1 MTIKTIS
8 DNSMATPT
16 DPSFLTWL
24 SMMASGM
31 LVLLFG
37 WTHKRASSAH
47 IEVAKERIANE
58 ARINLCYEKIAE
70 TVNRTE
76 ACRIKIEKDI
86 AEHMTEVQIK
96 DFVDR
101 SIKPIQT
108 QISGVDNRID
118 VVHDDVKTIL
128 KEVRK

>member
-1 MTIKTIS
+1 MNKENI
-8 DNSMATPT
+8 MATPG

-37 WTHKRASSAH
+37 WTHNRASSAH
-47 IEVAKERIANE
+47 TKIAKERTANE

-70 TVNRTE
+70 TVNKTE
-76 ACRIKIEKDI
+76 NCRIKIERDI

-108 QISGVDNRID
+108 QINI
-118 VVHDDVKTIL
+118 VHDDVKTIL